1 MSQADVKEVTK
12 TPSLGAQPI
21 AAQLGLWDTVSV
33 IVGIVIGSTIYKTPP
48 LIFSNLS
55 TPWFCLG
62 AWALGGALSLIG
74 ALVYAEL
81 ATAYPRQGGDYV
93 YLSRAFGS
101 WLGFLFGWAQLSVI
115 RSGSIGMMAFVFADY
130 AIELWGL
137 TSNAAVALAVVAVAL
152 LSVVNLFGVNVG
164 KGTQNVLTGA
174 KVLGLGGI
182 LIAGF
187 LWSKPGAMAATAP
200 VSGPGFGFGLAMI
213 LILLGYG
220 GWNDAAFVAAEL
232 RDRRNIARS
241 LVLGTAAITVIYI
254 AVNAAYVM
262 GLGLDGVRNSR
273 AVAADILK
281 LPFGTRGREVMC
293 ILVIIS
299 ALGAIN
305 GMIFTGSRVYASLG
319 AEHRVFAWLG
329 RWHPSLGSP
338 HWALLAQTFFTLLMI
353 VLVGTEAGR
362 NAINAIVTSVEGKS
376 FEWEKGSDGFDRLLA
391 ATAPVF
397 WAFFLLTGIAFF
409 VLRFRDRELE
419 RPFRLTLPWYP
430 LLPLIFCGTC
440 LYMLYSS
447 ITYAQRELGWAG
459 WAGAI
464 AVALAVPLFFLS
476 PRTDGPP
483 ESINP

>member
-12 TPSLGAQPI
+12 TLSPGTQPI

-48 LIFSNLS
+48 IIFGNVS
-55 TPWFCLG
+55 TPWIGLG
-62 AWALGGALSLIG
+62 AWALGGVLSLIG

-81 ATAYPRQGGDYV
+81 ATTYPRQGGDYV

-137 TSNAAVALAVVAVAL
+137 TASAAVPLAVLAVAL
-152 LSVVNLFGVNVG
+152 LSAVNLLGVSVG
-164 KGTQNVLTGA
+164 KGMQNALTGA
-174 KVLGLGGI
+174 KIVGLGGI
-182 LIAGF
+182 LLVGF
-187 LWSKPGAMAATAP
+187 VWSKPEAMAATAP
-200 VSGPGFGFGLAMI
+200 VTGPGFGLAMI
-213 LILLGYG
+213 LVLLGYG

-232 RDRRNIARS
+232 RDKRNIARS
-241 LVLGTAAITVIYI
+241 LVLGTAAITVIYVAI
-254 AVNAAYVM
+254 NAAYVM
-262 GLGLDGVRNSR
+262 GLGFEGVRNST
-273 AVAADILK
+273 AVAADILR
-281 LPFGTRGREVMC
+281 PGGRLGHQAMC
-293 ILVIIS
+293 LLVIVS

-362 NAINAIVTSVEGKS
+362 NALNAIVTSVEGKP

-409 VLRFRDRELE
+409 VLRFRDPELE

-440 LYMLYSS
+440 LYMLYAS

-459 WAGAI
+459 WAGVI
-464 AVALAVPLFFLS
+464 AVAIAVPLFFLS